1 MRRILPWTLLA
12 LSLGL
17 NGTLLWARFATAPVT
32 VGTPDVGSE
41 CLIDRLEVPEAS
53 RTAWEARRARMM
65 DDRRAYQV
73 RLAAL
78 RGELADAIAEAT
90 PDRARIDAILG
101 RFSTTQSAFQAQ
113 VAGFLVDVQALLPP
127 GQHDAFR
134 GLLRDNLFR
143 HMNAPPGPP
152 GVAPEQTPR

>member
-1 MRRILPWTLLA
+1 MRRALPWALLA
-12 LSLGL
+12 LSLAL
-17 NGTLLWARFATAPVT
+17 NATLLWTRFAAAPA
-32 VGTPDVGSE
+32 GGGAAGGGPE
-41 CLIDRLEVPEAS
+41 CLIDRLEVPDAN

-65 DDRRAYQV
+65 DDRRTYQE
-73 RLAAL
+73 RLSAL

-101 RFSTTQSAFQAQ
+101 RFASTQSAFQAQ

-143 HMNAPPGPP
+143 HMNAPPGMP
-152 GVAPEQTPR
+152 GPAPEQTSR